1 MSIEELDLL
10 SPKITL
16 FYYGNKRHKS
26 QVGAILSIIMVLLS
40 TIYISYLILNI
51 FNHKLSSFIFYK
63 TYITD
68 AGQYNFNDTTGIFHY
83 LQLYDLQNKIYGQ
96 YNPKYIRIF
105 MSHLYKSYQNNQASL
120 FDNEHWLY
128 DICREGEDNK
138 NVNKKVFHEETYFS
152 RGACLRYYYNN
163 EIKKYFPIED
173 NINFKY
179 PYLIHGSGRSGNLF
193 LETIIER
200 CDNLSVTNLELGP
213 CGSEDEINDYLKMY
227 MGIYMQLLQKQVIT
241 NNYENPIY
249 EYINGISGSLD
260 SSFVPVNNINLS
272 PFYIDIKVGVLLPK
286 RKIINTY
293 FFETNRKA
301 TWENNGN
308 KNILAIFDYWLQ
320 NDSQI
325 IKGGFN
331 TLYDALPSI
340 GGIIQLIYYIF
351 YGINYL
357 YNNYIV
363 IKDCNKSFFRM
374 YNSDENISIKNKEKF
389 YKYVNS
395 IRDEVK
401 CINKNNFNAIFK
413 RHSFFG
419 RAKNIKS
426 VKQINNLDLKDD
438 LNNYYKYKKKNMIG
452 TEINPNNNLN
462 KLLSYNTS
470 QILDMSNSKD
480 LMVSIPSNIIYNNTN
495 NIKIVNK
502 KKRKSLIK
510 EKFGASQILK
520 KREDL
525 ISCKV
530 RESDK
535 RINNYFSYF
544 DFSNQLREFFS
555 YKQKKFKIEPLNEKI
570 LCRFITFYNYLLSFA
585 GNYHKKRAFYILD
598 KFRKK
603 ILGEDHIF
611 RTNLFL
617 YQIKQY
623 FNINE
628 SEKVDIFEL
637 YENL

>member
-1 MSIEELDLL
+1 MALKELDFL

-16 FYYGNKRHKS
+16 FYYGSKRHKS
-26 QVGAILSIIMVLLS
+26 QIGAILSLIMVLLS
-40 TIYISYLILNI
+40 SIYICYLILNI

-63 TYITD
+63 TYFSD
-68 AGQYNFNDTTGIFHY
+68 AGQYNFNDTSGIYHY
-83 LQLYDLQNKIYGQ
+83 FQLYDIKNKIYGQ
-96 YNPKYIRIF
+96 YNSKYIRIF
-105 MSHLYKSYQNNQASL
+105 MSRLYKSYQNNQASL

-138 NVNKKVFHEETYFS
+138 NVNKEVFHEETYFN

-179 PYLIHGSGRSGNLF
+179 PYLKHGIGRSGNLF

-200 CDNLSVTNLELGP
+200 CDNSSVTNLVLGG
-213 CGSEDEINDYLKMY
+213 CGSEAEINDYLKNY
-227 MGIYMQLLQKQVIT
+227 MGIYMQILQKQVIT

-249 EYINGISGSLD
+249 EYINGIFGSLD

-272 PFYIDIKVGVLLPK
+272 PFYIDIKTGVVLPR

-308 KNILAIFDYWLQ
+308 KNILAIFDYWLL
-320 NDSQI
+320 NESQI
-325 IKGGFN
+325 IKGGYN

-351 YGINYL
+351 YITNYL
-357 YNNYIV
+357 YNKYIV
-363 IKDCNKSFFRM
+363 IKDCNTSFFKM
-374 YNSDENISIKNKEKF
+374 YNSDENISIKDKEKF
-389 YKYVNS
+389 IKFVNS

-401 CINKNNFNAIFK
+401 CINKNSYNDLFK
-413 RHSFFG
+413 RHSLFG
-419 RAKNIKS
+419 RNKNVKS
-426 VKQINNLDLKDD
+426 VKQFNSLDLNVD
-438 LNNYYKYKKKNMIG
+438 LNINSKFKKNNKIG
-452 TEINPNNNLN
+452 TEINSNNNVKKFLC
-462 KLLSYNTS
+462 YNS
-470 QILDMSNSKD
+470 NQIIDMSNSND
-480 LMVSIPSNIIYNNTN
+480 LMLSIPSNIIYNNTN

-502 KKRKSLIK
+502 KKKKSLTK
-510 EKFGASQILK
+510 EKLRMSQISK
-520 KREDL
+520 KKEDIL
-525 ISCKV
+525 SCKV
-530 RESDK
+530 RESEK
-535 RINNYFSYF
+535 RINNYF
-544 DFSNQLREFFS
+544 DFSNQLKEFFS
-555 YKQKKFKIEPLNEKI
+555 QKQKTFKIEPLNEKI
-570 LCRFITFYNYLLSFA
+570 LSKFITFYDYLLSFT

-598 KFRKK
+598 KFRRK
-603 ILGEDHIF
+603 ILGEDHVF

-617 YQIKQY
+617 YQLKKY
-623 FNINE
+623 FNIKE

>member
-1 MSIEELDLL
+1 MSLKELDFL

-26 QVGAILSIIMVLLS
+26 QVGAILAIIMVLLS

-83 LQLYDLQNKIYGQ
+83 FQIYDLQNKVYEQ
-96 YNPKYIRIF
+96 YNSKYIRIF
-105 MSHLYKSYQNNQASL
+105 MSRLYKSYQNNQASL

-138 NVNKKVFHEETYFS
+138 NVNKEVFHEATYFS

-200 CDNLSVTNLELGP
+200 CDNSSVTNLVLGP
-213 CGSEDEINDYLKMY
+213 CASEDEINDYQKKY
-227 MGIYMQLLQKQVIT
+227 MGIYMQLLLKQVIT
-241 NNYENPIY
+241 NNYEKPIF

-260 SSFVPVNNINLS
+260 SSIVPINNINLS
-272 PFYIDIKVGVLLPK
+272 PFNIDIKTGVILPR

-325 IKGGFN
+325 IKGGYS

-351 YGINYL
+351 YSFNFL
-357 YNNYIV
+357 YNKYIV
-363 IKDCNKSFFRM
+363 IQDCNKSFFKM
-374 YNSDENISIKNKEKF
+374 YNSEENISIKDKEKF
-389 YKYVNS
+389 IKCVNS

-401 CINKNNFNAIFK
+401 CINKNNNNEIFK
-413 RHSFFG
+413 RHSLFG
-419 RAKNIKS
+419 RTKNLKS
-426 VKQINNLDLKDD
+426 VKQINNLDINAD
-438 LNNYYKYKKKNMIG
+438 LNNSSKFKKKNMIS

-462 KLLSYNTS
+462 KFLSYNSS
-470 QILDMSNSKD
+470 QIINMSNSKD
-480 LMVSIPSNIIYNNTN
+480 LMISMPSNIIYNNTN

-502 KKRKSLIK
+502 KKRKSLTR
-510 EKFGASQILK
+510 EKLRTTQVSK
-520 KREDL
+520 KKEDL
-525 ISCKV
+525 ISCQAK
-530 RESDK
+530 ESDK
-535 RINNYFSYF
+535 LINNIFN
-544 DFSNQLREFFS
+544 FSNQLKEFFAQ
-555 YKQKKFKIEPLNEKI
+555 KQKTFKIEPLNEKI
-570 LCRFITFYNYLLSFA
+570 LNRFITFYNYLFSIT
-585 GNYHKKRAFYILD
+585 GNFQKKRIFYILD

-603 ILGEDHIF
+603 ILGEDHVF

-617 YQIKQY
+617 YQLKKY
-623 FNINE
+623 FNIKE
-628 SEKVDIFEL
+628 SEKVDIYEL

>member
-1 MSIEELDLL
+1 MSLTLKELDFL

-16 FYYGNKRHKS
+16 FYYGNRRHKS
-26 QVGAILSIIMVLLS
+26 QVGAILALIMVLLS

-51 FNHKLSSFIFYK
+51 FKHKISNFIFYK

-68 AGQYNFNDTTGIFHY
+68 AGQFKFNDTTGIYHY
-83 LQLYDLQNKIYGQ
+83 FQLYDLKNKIYGQ
-96 YNPKYIRIF
+96 YNSKYVRIF
-105 MSHLYKSYQNNQASL
+105 MSHLYKSYQNNQDSL

-128 DICREGEDNK
+128 DICREGDDNK
-138 NVNKKVFHEETYFS
+138 NVNKEVFHEETYFS

-173 NINFKY
+173 DINFKY

-200 CDNLSVTNLELGP
+200 CDNSSVTNLVLGE
-213 CGSEDEINDYLKMY
+213 CGSEDEINDYLNKY

-241 NNYENPIY
+241 SNYQNPIY
-249 EYINGISGSLD
+249 EYINGISGILD
-260 SSFVPVNNINLS
+260 SSIVPVNNINLA
-272 PFYIDIKVGVLLPK
+272 PFNIDIKTGVILPK

-293 FFETNRKA
+293 FFETNRKS

-325 IKGGFN
+325 IKGGYN
-331 TLYDALPSI
+331 TLYDVLPSI

-351 YGINYL
+351 YSINYL
-357 YNNYIV
+357 YNKYIV
-363 IKDCNKSFFRM
+363 IQDCNKSFFKM
-374 YNSDENISIKNKEKF
+374 YNSDENISIKDKEKF
-389 YKYVNS
+389 IKCVNS

-401 CINKNNFNAIFK
+401 YINRNNYNEIFK

-419 RAKNIKS
+419 RAKKMKS
-426 VKQINNLDLKDD
+426 IKQISNLDLNFD
-438 LNNYYKYKKKNMIG
+438 LNNKSKFKKKNMIG
-452 TEINPNNNLN
+452 TEIKPNNNLN

-470 QILDMSNSKD
+470 QIIDMSNSND
-480 LMVSIPSNIIYNNTN
+480 LMISIPSKIIYNNTN

-502 KKRKSLIK
+502 KKRKILTK
-510 EKFGASQILK
+510 EKLRTTQVSK
-520 KREDL
+520 KNEDL
-525 ISCKV
+525 ISSQV
-530 RESDK
+530 RESNRK
-535 RINNYFSYF
+535 ANNYFN
-544 DFSNQLREFFS
+544 FSNQLKEFLS
-555 YKQKKFKIEPLNEKI
+555 KKQKAFKIEPLNEKI
-570 LCRFITFYNYLLSFA
+570 LYRFITFYNYLLSFI
-585 GNYHKKRAFYILD
+585 GNFHKKRVFYIFD

-603 ILGEDHIF
+603 ILGEDHVF

-617 YQIKQY
+617 YQLKKY
-623 FNINE
+623 FNIKE
-628 SEKVDIFEL
+628 SEKVDIYEL

>member
-1 MSIEELDLL
+1 
-10 SPKITL
+10 
-16 FYYGNKRHKS
+16 
-26 QVGAILSIIMVLLS
+26 
-40 TIYISYLILNI
+40 
-51 FNHKLSSFIFYK
+51 
-63 TYITD
+63 
-68 AGQYNFNDTTGIFHY
+68 
-83 LQLYDLQNKIYGQ
+83 
-96 YNPKYIRIF
+96 
-105 MSHLYKSYQNNQASL
+105 
-120 FDNEHWLY
+120 
-128 DICREGEDNK
+128 
-138 NVNKKVFHEETYFS
+138 
-152 RGACLRYYYNN
+152 
-163 EIKKYFPIED
+163 
-173 NINFKY
+173 
-179 PYLIHGSGRSGNLF
+179 
-193 LETIIER
+193 
-200 CDNLSVTNLELGP
+200 
-213 CGSEDEINDYLKMY
+213 
-227 MGIYMQLLQKQVIT
+227 
-241 NNYENPIY
+241 
-249 EYINGISGSLD
+249 
-260 SSFVPVNNINLS
+260 
-272 PFYIDIKVGVLLPK
+272 
-286 RKIINTY
+286 
-293 FFETNRKA
+293 
-301 TWENNGN
+301 
-308 KNILAIFDYWLQ
+308 
-320 NDSQI
+320 
-325 IKGGFN
+325 
-331 TLYDALPSI
+331 
-340 GGIIQLIYYIF
+340 
-351 YGINYL
+351 
-357 YNNYIV
+357 
-363 IKDCNKSFFRM
+363 M
-374 YNSDENISIKNKEKF
+374 YNYDENISIKNKEKF

-419 RAKNIKS
+419 RDKNIKS

-438 LNNYYKYKKKNMIG
+438 LNNYSKYKKKNMIG
-452 TEINPNNNLN
+452 TEINPTNNLN

-570 LCRFITFYNYLLSFA
+570 LCRFITFYNYLLSFT

-603 ILGEDHIF
+603 ILGEDHVF

-617 YQIKQY
+617 YQLKKYFDIK
-623 FNINE
+623 E

>member
-1 MSIEELDLL
+1 MSLKELDFL

-16 FYYGNKRHKS
+16 FYYGSKRHKS
-26 QVGAILSIIMVLLS
+26 QVGAILALIMVLLS

-68 AGQYNFNDTTGIFHY
+68 AGQFNFNDTAGIYHY
-83 LQLYDLQNKIYGQ
+83 FQLYDIQNKVYGQ
-96 YNPKYIRIF
+96 YNSKYVRIF
-105 MSHLYKSYQNNQASL
+105 MSRLYKSYQNNQASL

-128 DICREGEDNK
+128 DICREGDDNK
-138 NVNKKVFHEETYFS
+138 NVNKEVFHDETYFS

-200 CDNLSVTNLELGP
+200 CDNSSVTNLVLGV
-213 CGSEDEINDYLKMY
+213 CGSEDEINDYIKKY
-227 MGIYMQLLQKQVIT
+227 MGIYMQILQKQVIT
-241 NNYENPIY
+241 NNYEKPIY

-260 SSFVPVNNINLS
+260 SSSVPVNNINLS
-272 PFYIDIKVGVLLPK
+272 PFYIDIKTGVIFPR
-286 RKIINTY
+286 RKVINTIY
-293 FFETNRKA
+293 FETNRKA

-325 IKGGFN
+325 IKGGYN

-351 YGINYL
+351 YSINYL
-357 YNNYIV
+357 YNKYIV
-363 IKDCNKSFFRM
+363 IKDCNKSLFKM
-374 YNSDENISIKNKEKF
+374 YNSEENISVKDKEKF
-389 YKYVNS
+389 IKCINS
-395 IRDEVK
+395 VRDEVK
-401 CINKNNFNAIFK
+401 CINKSNNNDIFK

-419 RAKNIKS
+419 RSKNLKS
-426 VKQINNLDLKDD
+426 GNQMNNLG
-438 LNNYYKYKKKNMIG
+438 LNLDFNNSSKFKKKNYIS

-462 KLLSYNTS
+462 KFLSCNS
-470 QILDMSNSKD
+470 NQIIDMSNSKD
-480 LMVSIPSNIIYNNTN
+480 LMISIPNNIIYNNTN

-502 KKRKSLIK
+502 NNRKSLTK
-510 EKFGASQILK
+510 EKLRIGQGSK
-520 KREDL
+520 KKEDL
-525 ISCKV
+525 ISCQV

-535 RINNYFSYF
+535 MVKNYFT
-544 DFSNQLREFFS
+544 FSNQLKDFFGQ
-555 YKQKKFKIEPLNEKI
+555 KQKAFKIEPLNERI
-570 LCRFITFYNYLLSFA
+570 LNRYITFYNYLLSFV
-585 GNYHKKRAFYILD
+585 GNFHKKRVFYIFD

-617 YQIKQY
+617 YQLKKY
-623 FNINE
+623 FNIKE
-628 SEKVDIFEL
+628 TEKIDIYEL